1 LKAASTRALALEVLI
16 EWTRGKRYA
25 SELLDEVCQ
34 RHELSGANAAL
45 LHDMVLTVIRNLS
58 LLDHWTD
65 TLSEG
70 RHLDHRT
77 RWVLRLGLA
86 QMLLIAVPAHAAVN
100 ETVST
105 AGKARPLVNALLRR
119 ADRERE
125 ALQADASTQPLP
137 VRLSHPAW
145 LVSRWEKSL
154 GADAAAALCQWN
166 QQPAVTYVRV
176 NPLHPAADETGEFLT
191 GCEEMVAG
199 FFKCTQPPRVALK
212 RGLCYAQDP
221 STADAVKLLDP
232 RPGETVLDACAAPGG
247 KTALMAAMMGN
258 EGRIIACDVSPGR
271 IQRLGDN
278 LQRLH
283 VRIAEVRC
291 HDPAS
296 DEVPPWGDVLFD
308 RILLDVP
315 CSNSGVMRRRV
326 DVRWRLQEGDFKRL
340 ADMQSRLLRQS
351 QRHLKP
357 GGALVYSTCSLDEE
371 ENRGVVNRVL
381 AEFPG
386 LRLEDEVRSIPP
398 VVGFD
403 GAYAALIRNSH

>member
-1 LKAASTRALALEVLI
+1 
-16 EWTRGKRYA
+16 
-25 SELLDEVCQ
+25 
-34 RHELSGANAAL
+34 
-45 LHDMVLTVIRNLS
+45 
-58 LLDHWTD
+58 
-65 TLSEG
+65 
-70 RHLDHRT
+70 
-77 RWVLRLGLA
+77 
-86 QMLLIAVPAHAAVN
+86 
-100 ETVST
+100 
-105 AGKARPLVNALLRR
+105 
-119 ADRERE
+119 
-125 ALQADASTQPLP
+125 
-137 VRLSHPAW
+137 
-145 LVSRWEKSL
+145 
-154 GADAAAALCQWN
+154 
-166 QQPAVTYVRV
+166 
-176 NPLHPAADETGEFLT
+176 
-191 GCEEMVAG
+191 
-199 FFKCTQPPRVALK
+199 
-212 RGLCYAQDP
+212 
-221 STADAVKLLDP
+221 VKLLDP

-271 IQRLGDN
+271 IQRLRDN

-283 VRIAEVRC
+283 VRIAEVRR

-296 DEVPPWGDVLFD
+296 DEAPPWGDVLFD